1 MKWIAISIVAL
12 TLSMA
17 NCNGDDH
24 ENHDGDHGHS
34 DADKSVVKPYPF
46 NTCVVSGEELSS
58 MGDPH
63 VFTHNGQEI
72 KMCCK
77 GCVKKFNADPDK
89 FLKVIADGK
98 GPTDNAHDH
107 KKHDH

>member
-1 MKWIAISIVAL
+1 MKLISISIVFFAL
-12 TLSMA
+12 ALA
-17 NCNGDDH
+17 GCNGEHKDH
-24 ENHDGDHGHS
+24 GDHQHG
-34 DADKSVVKPYPF
+34 DADTNKVKPYPF
-46 NTCVVSGEELSS
+46 KTCVVSGEELSS

-77 GCVKKFNADPDK
+77 GCVRKFNADPDK

-98 GPTDNAHDH
+98 GPADNAHDH